1 MAAVLMDP
9 VGGQAGSMFFAI
21 ASDAIDQGS
30 GQLGEVCESF
40 MDDNGFRRSVSGR
53 AAGGGAWPGR
63 VCPALGERKHRVY
76 R

>member
-1 MAAVLMDP
+1 MAAVLMGP

-21 ASDAIDQGS
+21 ASDEIDQGS

-53 AAGGGAWPGR
+53 SVSGRAAGW
-63 VCPALGERKHRVY
+63 ALGRDAFALH
-76 R
+76 